1 MMSKM
6 SGRARGPP
14 DNFKIPLEKEVST
27 MSFYETELKKM
38 IRGIP
43 FIQSHTLAGK
53 SILGKLDRDLR
64 VKISLVTTGIAEH
77 YDALKVHIINRTE
90 GEVDIQ
96 LVKFRDILSN
106 GKYIVI
112 VEGRDGPT
120 WGLNSPLQSDYIKI
134 NQFLHNY
141 LSYFAPEQEPEET
154 PEMAGQSM

>member
-120 WGLNSPLQSDYIKI
+120 WGLNNPLQSDYIKI

-154 PEMAGQSM
+154 PEMTGQSM